1 MPSRPRL
8 IALHGC
14 LGVILAAYRA
24 SRYTTDFCGSKST
37 RQLKRKFTAK
47 NTSKS
52 VSTSV
57 AFQGRAV
64 GALAVKEEVRMR
76 FEDRTYETQ
85 LAKAEWLLE
94 QAARWNDRDPK
105 FADLLRMKA
114 RLILRSEDEKANV
127 PVRRLA

>member
-1 MPSRPRL
+1 M
-8 IALHGC
+8 
-14 LGVILAAYRA
+14 
-24 SRYTTDFCGSKST
+24 
-37 RQLKRKFTAK
+37 
-47 NTSKS
+47 
-52 VSTSV
+52 
-57 AFQGRAV
+57 
-64 GALAVKEEVRMR
+64 KEDVRMR